1 MTCHPIRQWPA
12 AGALA
17 VIVALPGCGSDKPK
31 TAAAKTTPA
40 PAATSMST
48 PAPSAPASLRGHWKR
63 TMTAHDWKAAGGG
76 FPAGTFR
83 LTVDDKGGVDVYFPR
98 TKTVDFSTQFVAAGR
113 RMTVDTV
120 PICPG
125 VKGSYRWRASAR
137 TMTLTVVSDAKCAP
151 RAALFGGTWRRQ

>member
-17 VIVALPGCGSDKPK
+17 VIVAFPGCGSDTPK

-48 PAPSAPASLRGHWKR
+48 PATSAPASLRGHWKR

-83 LTVDDKGGVDVYFPR
+83 LTVDDKGAVDVYFPR
-98 TKTVDFSTQFVAAGR
+98 TKTVDFSTQFLASGR
-113 RMTVDTV
+113 RMTIDTV